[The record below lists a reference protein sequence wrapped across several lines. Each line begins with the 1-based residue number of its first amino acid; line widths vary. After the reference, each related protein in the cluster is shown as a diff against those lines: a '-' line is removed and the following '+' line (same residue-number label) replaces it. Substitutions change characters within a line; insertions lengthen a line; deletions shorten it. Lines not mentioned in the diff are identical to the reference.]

1 MLINSIKTLAFKPID
16 FLNKTSPLLN
26 LKTTYCDTFERSSD
40 YAISNPISFGMA
52 SDKVLK
58 NLDEEGKYACSV
70 LGLTNKQVGQYRSI
84 AGNYPNLSPMQ
95 IALCAKAKLEDERIE
110 QYATIVSNSIKYI
123 DDNEEEK
130 EWQIPA
136 DEAIFCIKENF
147 NDEQLKRYAQLRNRI
162 VDLKDKSVRGTGKT
176 HNLRPQY
183 VLNAVKE
190 NKTDEQIQFEELFY
204 EGIVKYGFNSL
215 EAQAYAKLNPEQ
227 RKVYGEIIEKGYR
240 IWFIRICYTEL
251 TPEQRK
257 AFDEA
262 MGKGCG
268 EYAAIDYAKLNP
280 EQRKAYIKAMEKGHN
295 IFSAISYAKLN
306 SEQRKACDEAIE
318 KGYNKSIAINY
329 AKLNPEQRKAYIK
342 AKGKGYG
349 AINYA
354 KLNPEQR
361 KAYIKAMGKGYD
373 EFSAIDYAKLTSEQ
387 RKAYIE
393 AMEKGYDE
401 FSAIDYA
408 KLTSEQRK
416 AYIEAMEKGYGAIS
430 YAKLTSEQRK
440 GFNEAMEKGYDE
452 LTAIDYARLNTQQ
465 RKIYLN
471 LIEQDITSHTAYYLA
486 EAGITSLTPEM
497 LEQLPDNIWY
507 LIQTGENKETHD
519 TIQNAIKLCLNP
531 PIEFDEHRVKVRDI
545 QDLELHS
552 KLNRKG
558 FLEHNNSQFVLELQK
573 TTVNNQPVLI
583 VKDTNSEDKFVAYKG
598 AIAYVAPLSII
609 DEEKTQQEMKTH
621 SNLLPEKQAQIL
633 TRAIREFVFDITDN
647 DGGCIISKGLEGIIP
662 VDSTVKED
670 DIRTYTGNNKTTKE
684 TEEHYLRLIETLD
697 KQNQFNAKNLLRM
710 FPEDA
715 ILSINP
721 YAIKTDKSNILYSI
735 SAEWKD
741 KEGKHWEMR
750 IHSTDLSDLNGATTA
765 DKWVFRLGYKIE
777 NEGGN
782 NEKHYLRKYKD
793 NNGNFCYD
801 MNGKYKG
808 NDSKDSHIE
817 FISPLEQNSLLNNID
832 FQKDIRNISAALYG
846 ENEINEIC
854 SEIFSPEELKSLQ
867 KKGFYEKAGA
877 VIKYAMENPVFYYFK
892 QEYID
897 KLRAIL
903 KLPDLSAI

>member
-1 MLINSIKTLAFKPID
+1 MRKGYETWI
-16 FLNKTSPLLN
+16 
-26 LKTTYCDTFERSSD
+26 TT
-40 YAISNPISFGMA
+40 
-52 SDKVLK
+52 K
-58 NLDEEGKYACSV
+58 
-70 LGLTNKQVGQYRSI
+70 
-84 AGNYPNLSPMQ
+84 
-95 IALCAKAKLEDERIE
+95 
-110 QYATIVSNSIKYI
+110 
-123 DDNEEEK
+123 
-130 EWQIPA
+130 
-136 DEAIFCIKENF
+136 
-147 NDEQLKRYAQLRNRI
+147 YAQL
-162 VDLKDKSVRGTGKT
+162 T
-176 HNLRPQY
+176 
-183 VLNAVKE
+183 
-190 NKTDEQIQFEELFY
+190 FEL
-204 EGIVKYGFNSL
+204 
-215 EAQAYAKLNPEQ
+215 
-227 RKVYGEIIEKGYR
+227 
-240 IWFIRICYTEL
+240 
-251 TPEQRK
+251 
-257 AFDEA
+257 
-262 MGKGCG
+262 
-268 EYAAIDYAKLNP
+268 
-280 EQRKAYIKAMEKGHN
+280 RKAY
-295 IFSAISYAKLN
+295 
-306 SEQRKACDEAIE
+306 D
-318 KGYNKSIAINY
+318 
-329 AKLNPEQRKAYIK
+329 
-342 AKGKGYG
+342 
-349 AINYA
+349 
-354 KLNPEQR
+354 
-361 KAYIKAMGKGYD
+361 
-373 EFSAIDYAKLTSEQ
+373 
-387 RKAYIE
+387 
-393 AMEKGYDE
+393 
-401 FSAIDYA
+401 
-408 KLTSEQRK
+408 
-416 AYIEAMEKGYGAIS
+416 EAMEKGYGYYWIE
-430 YAKLTSEQRK
+430 YTQLTPEQREIC
-440 GFNEAMEKGYDE
+440 NEAIKKGYDE

-486 EAGITSLTPEM
+486 EAGITSLTPEI

-531 PIEFDEHRVKVRDI
+531 PIEFNEHRVKVRDI
-545 QDLELHS
+545 QDLELNS
-552 KLNRKG
+552 KLNKKG
-558 FLEHNNSQFVLELQK
+558 ILVHNNSQFALELQK

-670 DIRTYTGNNKTTKE
+670 DIRTYTGKDKTTKE
-684 TEEHYLRLIETLD
+684 TEEHYLRLIEALD

-750 IHSTDLSDLNGATTA
+750 IHSTDLSDANGATTA

-793 NNGNFCYD
+793 DNGNFCYD
-801 MNGKYKG
+801 MGGKYKG

-817 FISPLEQNSLLNNID
+817 FISPLEQNNLLNNID

-867 KKGFYEKAGA
+867 KKSFYEKASS
-877 VIKYAMENPVFYYFK
+877 VIKYAMENPIFYYFK